1 MGSPFFF
8 SPYEPV
14 TLSVFGK
21 LHEKCPKLE
30 QPSKTELSDFK
41 FMLKKGLF
49 WRYPT
54 LLCSSKWIIYCKNC
68 DQTFFS
74 YFFIF
79 IVTVSFLLFL
89 PNPSIVN
96 LFCCQAKML
105 LSSKVYQ
112 GIYYTR
118 ISKNCEK
125 QIIVELQK
133 SKNHWNKTLF
143 MRRAIVEFNFK
154 ASHAIKFDDC
164 VTYKMN

>member
-1 MGSPFFF
+1 MQGSPFFF

-41 FMLKKGLF
+41 FMLKKGPF
-49 WRYPT
+49 WLYPT

-79 IVTVSFLLFL
+79 IVTVSFLLFFSQPFNSQFVLL
-89 PNPSIVN
+89 PGKNAVEFKSLPRN
-96 LFCCQAKML
+96 LMHTDFRK
-105 LSSKVYQ
+105 
-112 GIYYTR
+112 
-118 ISKNCEK
+118 
-125 QIIVELQK
+125 LQK
-133 SKNHWNKTLF
+133 TNHCRFVKVWKSLKIRPCMF
-143 MRRAIVEFNFK
+143 MRRSIRR
-154 ASHAIKFDDC
+154 I
-164 VTYKMN
+164 